1 MTERMT
7 LTASPAIRAA
17 LARRAAPGP
26 APAPPAPEPASKASP
41 RKAKPAA
48 APLPPEPTLPAPQP
62 DKAAGQR
69 KSPARTAKSVQRHEI
84 NMRISAMLAARW
96 PEAFSRPR
104 PLAVGIYR
112 QIRAAVDN
120 TELRSRDLSAF
131 LAAWTHRK
139 SYRAALECGVR
150 RVNLDGSDAGPA
162 FDEPKAAE

>member
-1 MTERMT
+1 MTGRKT
-7 LTASPAIRAA
+7 LTASSGMRAA
-17 LARRAAPGP
+17 IARRAP
-26 APAPPAPEPASKASP
+26 APAAPAP
-41 RKAKPAA
+41 A
-48 APLPPEPTLPAPQP
+48 APAPKPPTAATKT

-69 KSPARTAKSVQRHEI
+69 KAPLTEKSMQRHEM

-96 PEAFSRPR
+96 PEAFSKPR

-112 QIRAAVDN
+112 QIRAVVDN

-139 SYRAALECGVR
+139 SYRAALERGVR

-162 FDEPKAAE
+162 FGAKAAE